1 MRIRSIRPEFWSSE
15 DVAAMDWHTRL
26 VYIGLWSYVDDNGV
40 GRDSERLIVAA
51 LFPLDECL
59 SEASVRTHGAL
70 KQLETGGQITRYE
83 VNGKRYLHI
92 VAWDTHQKINRA
104 SASRYPLP
112 DKAVTCGNET
122 PTPQTHGALSEPSV
136 SPHAKRSLGEGEN
149 GRRGEGEK
157 GKKDSCASTDVER
170 ELAPSN
176 PPKTKTAKNDQLE
189 ADFADWWATYPRKR
203 GKGQALRA
211 YRAARKKTTAEA
223 LHSALTRQTKTL
235 TARGAEYC
243 PYPATWLNGE
253 RWTDQPDAA
262 TPAPDQPPRLP
273 HVNELEDPPPG
284 LTDEQYLDWHRQQR
298 ERRRA

>member
-136 SPHAKRSLGEGEN
+136 SPHAKRSLGEGET
-149 GRRGEGEK
+149 GRRGEEEK
-157 GKKDSCASTDVER
+157 SKKSSCASTGVER
-170 ELAPSN
+170 DAQTTS
-176 PPKTKTAKNDQLE
+176 KRDQLE

-223 LHSALTRQTKTL
+223 LHSAITRQAKTL

-253 RWTDQPDAA
+253 RWADQPDTAA
-262 TPAPDQPPRLP
+262 QIPDSRPRMP
-273 HVNELEDPPPG
+273 RAHELEDPPPG
-284 LTDEQYLDWHRQQR
+284 LSDAEYADWHRQWR
-298 ERRRA
+298 EKWTG